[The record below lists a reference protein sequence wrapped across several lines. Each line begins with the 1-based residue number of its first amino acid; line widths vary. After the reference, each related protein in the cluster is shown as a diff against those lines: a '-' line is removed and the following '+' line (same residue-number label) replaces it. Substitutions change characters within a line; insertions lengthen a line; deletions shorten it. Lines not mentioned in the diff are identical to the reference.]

1 MTNLILPETI
11 HTLVVA
17 EKPSVGQSIAS
28 VLGASSKQKGYL
40 LGNGFVVSW
49 CVGHLVELAMPH
61 EYDERY
67 VKWNSNDLPIV
78 PEVWKYSILSGT
90 REQFGILK
98 TLMNHP
104 QVKRIICATDAGRE
118 GELIFRLVYQE
129 CHCNKPVQRL
139 WISSLEE
146 SAIRDGIQHVRDS
159 HEYDHLYE
167 AALCRQKADWL
178 VGINASRFFSLIYG
192 ATLNIG
198 RVMTPT
204 LALLVERENAID
216 HFTPEKFYTVNISC
230 GFPVSSERL
239 KTEEE
244 ARKIL
249 MDVSNQTGYVRKVT
263 RKQKTEKPPRLYD
276 LTTLQRDANRLF
288 GYTAQQTLD
297 YAQALYEKKFITYP
311 RTDSQFLTE
320 DARNYLPAMVQ
331 TLISADPNLSGMTIN
346 TQIDPVIN
354 PAKVTDHHAII
365 PTREN
370 LNVDHVALP
379 VQERILLELISNR
392 VICAVA
398 DPFVYDETEVTLECM
413 GHFFTGKGRTISN
426 PGWKLPYEVYLR
438 NATGKKPEE
447 EKAPSSIGSIFEGQR
462 IFPITARIHDG
473 ETTPP
478 KHFTED
484 SLLAAMENAGAA
496 DMPEDAERKGLG
508 TPATRAGILE
518 KLVQSK
524 LVVRQ
529 GTNRTRNLLPTD
541 KGKAL
546 IQVVPDIIQSPE
558 MTANWEQ
565 RLKAIEHGQDTAEA
579 FLLDIQSML
588 MELMQSTTP
597 VDNSQQ
603 LFPSRH
609 PCVGTCPV
617 CGGSVTVREKGYF
630 CENRTCHF
638 AIWKDNRFFAGKGKQ
653 VTPELV
659 TELLAN
665 REAKLTDLHSEK
677 SGKSYN
683 ATVHLEVDPE
693 GRARFILSFPE
704 NNRQRGRR

>member
-1 MTNLILPETI
+1 MSNLILPESI

-28 VLGASSKQKGYL
+28 VIGASSKQKGYL
-40 LGNGFVVSW
+40 SGNGYIVSW
-49 CVGHLVELAMPH
+49 CVGHLVELAMPQD
-61 EYDERY
+61 YDDRY
-67 VKWNSNDLPIV
+67 AKWNADDLPIF
-78 PEVWKYSILSGT
+78 PDPWKYSVSPAT
-90 REQFGILK
+90 RDQFSVLK
-98 TLMNHP
+98 SLMNHP
-104 QVKRIICATDAGRE
+104 QVKRIVCATDAGRE
-118 GELIFRLVYQE
+118 GELIFRLVYSE
-129 CHCNKPVQRL
+129 CHCTKPVQRL

-146 SAIRDGIQHVRDS
+146 SAIRDGIQRVRDS

-192 ATLNIG
+192 TTLSIG

-204 LALLVERENAID
+204 LALLTEREKVIES
-216 HFTPEKFYTVNISC
+216 FSPEKFYTVDISC
-230 GFPVSSERL
+230 GFPVSSQRFSA
-239 KTEEE
+239 EEE
-244 ARKIL
+244 ARKVL
-249 MDVSNQTGYVRKVT
+249 SAVSNQTGYIRKVT
-263 RKQKTEKPPRLYD
+263 RRQKQEKPPKLYD

-320 DARNYLPAMVQ
+320 DARSYLPAMAD
-331 TLISADPNLSGMTIN
+331 TLITADPNLSGMTIN
-346 TQIDPVIN
+346 IRIDPVIN
-354 PAKVTDHHAII
+354 PAKVSDHHAII

-379 VQERILLELISNR
+379 VQERILLEMISNR
-392 VICAVA
+392 LICALA

-413 GHFFTGKGRTISN
+413 GYTFTGKGRTITN

-438 NATGKKPEE
+438 NATGKKPDE
-447 EKAPSSIGSIFEGQR
+447 EKTPSSIDTVFEGQR
-462 IFPITARIHDG
+462 IFPITAKVHEG

-524 LVVRQ
+524 LIVRQ
-529 GTNRTRNLLPTD
+529 GAGKTRNLLPTE

-546 IQVVPDIIQSPE
+546 IQVVPNNIQSPE
-558 MTANWEQ
+558 MTADWEQ
-565 RLKAIEHGQDTAEA
+565 RLKAIEHGQDSAEA
-579 FLLDIQSML
+579 FLMDIQSML
-588 MELMQSTTP
+588 LDLMQSAAP
-597 VDNSQQ
+597 VDNFQQ
-603 LFPSRH
+603 LFPSKR
-609 PCVGTCPV
+609 PSVGTCPV
-617 CGGSVTVREKGYF
+617 CGSAVTIREKGYF

-638 AIWKDNRFFAGKGKQ
+638 AIWKDNRFFTGKGKE
-653 VTPELV
+653 VTKELV
-659 TELLAN
+659 TELLAS
-665 REAKLTDLHSEK
+665 REAKLTGLRSEK
-677 SGKSYN
+677 SGKTYD
-683 ATVHLEVDPE
+683 ATVHLDVDPE
-693 GRARFILSFPE
+693 GRARFTLSFPE
-704 NNRQRGRR
+704 GQRGRR